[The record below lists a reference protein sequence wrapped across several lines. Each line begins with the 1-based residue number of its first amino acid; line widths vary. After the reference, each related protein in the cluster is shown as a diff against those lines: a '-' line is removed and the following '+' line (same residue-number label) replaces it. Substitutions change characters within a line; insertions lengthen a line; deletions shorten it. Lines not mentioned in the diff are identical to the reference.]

1 MSKKQEVSELKDIIL
16 EALTGAEGPLSR
28 GNISERLLTIRHPLT
43 PVSPKTLQRRLQE
56 LCEAGKVES
65 SGNRSAKK
73 YALASYIPLT
83 QAPTLAVKGSS
94 DIIAEETDHT
104 YKNSYKNNYENNYAT
119 TRNVFSKESIAKLK
133 YLDTPSF
140 GRKKT
145 AYNAALI
152 ESYVPNKTQYISNEM
167 RASMSKAGVRFDKEL
182 AAGTY
187 AKNIVQRLLIDLSY
201 NSSRLE
207 GNTYSLLD
215 TKKLL
220 EQGVTTDGSLNE
232 EAVMILNHKEAL
244 LFLVENALEIEVT
257 PFVIRNLHQLLAQDL
272 LTNASAC
279 GKVRQIEVGISRSAY
294 TPLNNPQRLEE
305 YLVLILRKA
314 QQISDPFEQ
323 SFFLLMHLSYL
334 QAFEDVNKRTARL
347 TCNIPFIKMNLC
359 PLSFVD
365 VTKEDY
371 VNSLLYFYETG
382 DTQPAADVFH
392 LAYLSSCDK
401 YTVVKASLGQIDVY
415 RVKFRRERKEALG
428 NIIREMLT
436 GHEIESSLEN
446 YCDKNQI
453 EEKDKFISIAI
464 AELNNIHSGAII
476 GLGVTEGMFNAWLK
490 KKESS
495 SNT

>member
-1 MSKKQEVSELKDIIL
+1 MSEKQKISELKDSIL
-16 EALTGAEGPLSR
+16 EVLTGAEGPLSR
-28 GNISERLLTIRHPLT
+28 GNISERLLTISHQLP

-73 YALASYIPLT
+73 YALARPISS
-83 QAPTLAVKGSS
+83 TLASILVPATVKNSS
-94 DIIAEETDHT
+94 DIIAEETSH
-104 YKNSYKNNYENNYAT
+104 NYENSYAIA
-119 TRNVFSKESIAKLK
+119 RAVFSKASREKLK

-152 ESYVPNKTQYISNEM
+152 ESYVPNKTPYISNEM
-167 RASMSKAGVRFDKEL
+167 RKSMRKAGVRFDKEL

-220 EQGVTTDGSLNE
+220 EKGVTADGSLNE
-232 EAVMILNHKEAL
+232 EAVMILNHKEAI

-257 PFVIRNLHQLLAQDL
+257 PFVIKNLHQLLSQDL
-272 LTNASAC
+272 LANASAC
-279 GKVRQIEVGISRSAY
+279 GKVRQMEVGISRSAY
-294 TPLNNPQRLEE
+294 IPLNNPQRLEE
-305 YLVLILRKA
+305 YLVLTLRKA
-314 QQISDPFEQ
+314 QQIIDPFEQ

-371 VNSLLYFYETG
+371 INSLLYFYETG

-428 NIIREMLT
+428 DIIREMLT

-453 EEKDKFISIAI
+453 DEKDKFISIAI

-476 GLGVTEGMFNAWLK
+476 GLGITEGMFNAWLK
-490 KKESS
+490 KKELS

>member
-1 MSKKQEVSELKDIIL
+1 MTDKKKVTELKDIIL
-16 EALTGAEGPLSR
+16 EALIGAEGPLSR
-28 GNISERLLTIRHPLT
+28 GNISERLLTIRHQLT

-56 LCEAGKVES
+56 LTEEGKIKS
-65 SGNRSAKK
+65 YGNRSAKK
-73 YALASYIPLT
+73 YALANPPLSIHS
-83 QAPTLAVKGSS
+83 AIAVHST
-94 DIIAEETDHT
+94 DMIAEDTEQS
-104 YKNSYKNNYENNYAT
+104 YGKNI
-119 TRNVFSKESIAKLK
+119 FSQTSQAKLK

-140 GRKKT
+140 ARKKT
-145 AYNAALI
+145 AYNADLI
-152 ESYVPNKTQYISNEM
+152 ESYIPNKSQYISNEM
-167 RASMSKAGVRFDKEL
+167 RSSMSKAGTRFDKEL

-215 TKKLL
+215 TKNLL
-220 EQGVTTDGSLNE
+220 EQGVTADDSLNE
-232 EAVMILNHKEAL
+232 EAVMILNHKEAI

-272 LTNASAC
+272 LTNTSAC

-314 QQISDPFEQ
+314 QQIIDPFEQ

-365 VTKEDY
+365 VAKEDY
-371 VNSLLYFYETG
+371 INSLVYFYETG

-415 RVKFRRERKEALG
+415 RVKFRRQRKEALG

-436 GHEIESSLEN
+436 ANEIELSLEN
-446 YCDKNQI
+446 YCDNNQI

-464 AELNNIHSGAII
+464 TELNNIHSGAII

-490 KKESS
+490 KQS
-495 SNT
+495 

>member
-1 MSKKQEVSELKDIIL
+1 MTDKHKVTELKDIIL
-16 EALTGAEGPLSR
+16 EALMDADSPLSR
-28 GNISERLLTIRHPLT
+28 GNISERLLTIRHQLT
-43 PVSPKTLQRRLQE
+43 PVSPKTLQRRLRE
-56 LCEAGKVES
+56 LCEEGKVES

-73 YALASYIPLT
+73 YALASPPLPI
-83 QAPTLAVKGSS
+83 APAATATDSN
-94 DIIAEETDHT
+94 DIIAEETEHSYANNDE
-104 YKNSYKNNYENNYAT
+104 NSYANSKD
-119 TRNVFSKESIAKLK
+119 VFSKESQAKLK

-145 AYNAALI
+145 AYNADLI
-152 ESYVPNKTQYISNEM
+152 DSYVPNKTQYISNEM
-167 RASMSKAGVRFDKEL
+167 RSSMSKAGVRFDKEL

-220 EQGVTTDGSLNE
+220 EKGVTADGSLNE
-232 EAVMILNHKEAL
+232 EAVMILNHKEAI

-272 LTNASAC
+272 LTNANAC

-314 QQISDPFEQ
+314 QQITDPFEQ

-371 VNSLLYFYETG
+371 INSLLYFYETG

-415 RVKFRRERKEALG
+415 RIKFRRERKAALG
-428 NIIREMLT
+428 DIIREMLT

-453 EEKDKFISIAI
+453 EERDKFISIAI
-464 AELNNIHSGAII
+464 TELNNIHSGAII
-476 GLGVTEGMFNAWLK
+476 GLGVTEGMFNTWLK
-490 KKESS
+490 KKEGTS
-495 SNT
+495 